1 MSGSCIDLPDLES
14 HQRFGRVI
22 AGLLV
27 GGDIVALRGELGAGK
42 TTLVAA
48 IGRSMGVDDISS
60 PTFGIIHE
68 HPRPQGGR
76 LLHVD
81 AYRLG
86 GVDELIDLGWDEWAG
101 DPDTIV
107 CIEWADRIEALLD
120 PRCLLDVKLWHAGD
134 GRAAQVRWEDSER
147 LSSLL
152 AAGDTP

>member
-1 MSGSCIDLPDLES
+1 MNGSRIDLPDLES
-14 HQRFGRVI
+14 HQHFGRVI

-48 IGRSMGVDDISS
+48 IGRFMGIDDISS
-60 PTFGIIHE
+60 PTFGIVHE

-86 GVDELIDLGWDEWAG
+86 GVD
-101 DPDTIV
+101 
-107 CIEWADRIEALLD
+107 
-120 PRCLLDVKLWHAGD
+120 
-134 GRAAQVRWEDSER
+134 
-147 LSSLL
+147 
-152 AAGDTP
+152 